1 LDGVGV
7 VVGVDVGEPD
17 DGARGGDAFSLAA
30 NPSAG
35 GTGGG
40 LAGAAD
46 ASGALRKA
54 ALAAKEEG
62 AGADN
67 AAEDGDGEASA
78 DTSGFAATPR
88 PFPSHSAAFRRT
100 ARA

>member
-1 LDGVGV
+1 VYSGFGDGAGAVG
-7 VVGVDVGEPD
+7 VGEPD
-17 DGARGGDAFSLAA
+17 DGASVTDVFSLAA

-40 LAGAAD
+40 VTGAATI
-46 ASGALRKA
+46 AGALREA

-78 DTSGFAATPR
+78 DTSGF
-88 PFPSHSAAFRRT
+88 
-100 ARA
+100 